1 MMRMFSRSFY
11 ALVFSICG
19 TGGIAQTTGVPAEM
33 PPVGYTGSQ
42 FVDSRGCVFNRV
54 GVDDAVRW
62 VPRVNPARRQVCGR
76 SPTFTAAVTAPAP
89 PAPPKATPPEAEVV
103 IEVPQSTEPAAAGS
117 EPTVPV
123 ADVPPAPTPAPVV
136 QAPVT
141 PVVVAPA
148 PVAVAPEPVVTA
160 RQPSPVRNRRVGPSL
175 AGTVVTPATAAAKG
189 VPLTA
194 RVLPRHVYEER
205 QEFRPVTVP
214 PGHRKAWSDGRLNPR
229 RAEQTLQG
237 HADMQRLWSRG
248 VPMREQE
255 R

>member
-1 MMRMFSRSFY
+1 MFSRSFF

-19 TGGIAQTTGVPAEM
+19 AGVIAQTTGVPAEM

-76 SPTFTAAVTAPAP
+76 SPTFPAAVTASTP
-89 PAPPKATPPEAEVV
+89 PAEAPVISPDAEVV
-103 IEVPQSTEPAAAGS
+103 IVVPQVAEPAPAGS
-117 EPTVPV
+117 DTAVPV
-123 ADVPPAPTPAPVV
+123 ADVPRAQAPAPVV
-136 QAPVT
+136 KAPA

-148 PVAVAPEPVVTA
+148 HVVVA

-175 AGTVVTPATAAAKG
+175 VGTVVTPATAASKG

-205 QEFRPVTVP
+205 LQFRPVTVP

-237 HADMQRLWSRG
+237 HADMQQLWTRG